1 MSNVI
6 NLLEEIV
13 GKNGIITDILQQQL
27 HITDWRGRYKN
38 IALAVVFPKTTTE
51 IINIV
56 KLCIEKCVAIV
67 PQGGN
72 TSTCGG
78 SVPCADV
85 NAQQIV
91 MNFSRLREEISID
104 NDNLSITVSAGYTL
118 AEVQQLALQ
127 HDLYFPLSIAS
138 EGSAQIGGICATN
151 AGGVHVIKYG
161 TMRDLVLGIE
171 AITPDGKLITQLNTL
186 RKNNTNFDL
195 KQLFI
200 GSEGTLGIITK
211 AVLKLFPKPYDYLT
225 ILCGV
230 DNIQDAIQLL
240 RKLQSQTNICAFEI
254 IDNNTQKIHNTHFT
268 PIPINANWLIL
279 CEIELHSTEIS
290 RETGNEDYSAQMSY
304 ETQHYAQIYNILE
317 SCNVDLNQT
326 IVADNHTTRQ
336 QLWQYR
342 EQIPLA
348 EKING
353 RAIKHDIA
361 LPISKI
367 PDFLIDCQQ
376 ILTNNHPKCELV
388 VFGHLGDG
396 NLHYNVQFPE
406 CRDEYIS
413 NVEHNINQLVYQ
425 TVYKYHGTFS
435 AEHGIG
441 QLKPLWY
448 SLYSD
453 KNSYNLSLQIKQQ
466 LDPQNIF
473 NPGKIFLS
481 TRC

>member
-1 MSNVI
+1 MSKNVI
-6 NLLEEIV
+6 SLLQEIV
-13 GKNGIITDILQQQL
+13 GKNGIITDTLQQQT

-38 IALAVVFPKTTTE
+38 IALAIVFPKTTTE

-78 SVPCADV
+78 SVPCAHA
-85 NAQQIV
+85 NTQQIV

-161 TMRDLVLGIE
+161 TMRDLILGIE

-211 AVLKLFPKPYDYLT
+211 AVLKLYPKPYDYLT

-230 DNIQDAIQLL
+230 ANIQDAIKLL

-268 PIPINANWLIL
+268 PIPISANWLIL

-290 RETGNEDYSAQMSY
+290 HETNNEDFC
-304 ETQHYAQIYNILE
+304 AQIYNILE

-326 IVADNHTTRQ
+326 IIADNHKTRQ

-348 EKING
+348 EKMNG

-367 PDFLIDCQQ
+367 PEFLIDCQQ
-376 ILTNNHPKCELV
+376 ILINHYPECALV

-396 NLHYNVQFPE
+396 NLHYNVQFPKCNNE
-406 CRDEYIS
+406 CIS
-413 NVEHNINQLVYQ
+413 NIEHDINQLVYN
-425 TVYKYHGTFS
+425 TVHKYHGTFS

-448 SLYSD
+448 LLYSD
-453 KNSYNLSLQIKQQ
+453 KNSYNLSLQIKRQ
-466 LDPQNIF
+466 LDRQNIF
-473 NPGKIFLS
+473 NPGKIWGAIV
-481 TRC
+481 